1 MENHK
6 EMIDKFVSKYEE
18 FYNEHG
24 DSSAGVGWFKA
35 EMTDP
40 RFNALTS
47 HIPKYCGRILDFGCG
62 LGAMYEWMKEKKDPR
77 TYEIEYIG
85 IDITPNHIEVAKQK
99 YPECEF
105 FLGDILSD
113 PTILDKIGFV
123 DYSVLCGVFTMK
135 IDFSDDDMFEFMKN
149 ILKKVWSSTRI
160 SMSFNL
166 TSDLV
171 DYKKDVL
178 MHVPFDKIAKFVND
192 ELSRNFEIKAHYGE
206 GYEYSVI
213 VNRIKVD

>member
-1 MENHK
+1 MNKHK
-6 EMIDKFVSKYEE
+6 EMIEKFVSKYEE

-40 RFNALTS
+40 RFEALTS
-47 HIPKYCGRILDFGCG
+47 HIKNNECSVLDFGCG
-62 LGAMYEWMKEKKDPR
+62 LGAMREWMLDR
-77 TYEIEYIG
+77 LGNFDYIG
-85 IDITPNHIEVAKQK
+85 IDITPNHIEIAKQK
-99 YPECEF
+99 YPDCKF
-105 FLGDILSD
+105 FLGDILADSS
-113 PTILDKIGFV
+113 ILSEIGPV

-135 IDFSDDDMFEFMKN
+135 IDFSDDDMFEFTKRV
-149 ILKKVWSSTRI
+149 LKEIWSMTTK

-178 MHVPFDKIAKFVND
+178 MHVPFDKITKFVND
-192 ELSRNFEIKAHYGE
+192 ELSRNFEIKAHYG
-206 GYEYSVI
+206 GSYEYSVI
-213 VNRIKVD
+213 VNRIEVD

>member
-6 EMIDKFVSKYEE
+6 EMIEKFVSKYEE

-40 RFNALTS
+40 RFEALTS
-47 HIPKYCGRILDFGCG
+47 HIPKESFTIMDFGCG
-62 LGAMYEWMKEKKDPR
+62 LGAMCDWMYSKSFKDFQ
-77 TYEIEYIG
+77 YVG
-85 IDITPNHIEVAKQK
+85 IDITPNHIEIAKQK
-99 YPECEF
+99 FPNSEF
-105 FLGDILSD
+105 YLGDILSD
-113 PTILDKIGFV
+113 NTILDEIGSV

-166 TSDLV
+166 TSNLV

-178 MHVPFDKIAKFVND
+178 MHVPFDKITKFVND
-192 ELSRNFEIKAHYGE
+192 ELSRNFEIKAHYG
-206 GYEYSVI
+206 GSYEYSVI
-213 VNRIKVD
+213 VNCIEVD